1 MITPK
6 FSVDQD
12 EEFVYINIRAPY
24 IKAAS
29 IEFFVEDNLFIF
41 SLHPYYLRLR
51 FPANLVDDE
60 ERSKTEYDLATGEIK
75 ARIAK
80 QNKGETFPD
89 LDMLTMLLAKKG
101 EAKDIKKPMIEEL
114 GGEDAASSTGISQAG
129 EDEEIN
135 WEIDQEL
142 NEQEENL
149 TGAKYGFD
157 DNYTGVVG
165 MSMMNGNDINEL
177 QEPEKSTVQER
188 KTEMTQRIEEKF
200 DPDYYLA
207 DLHDNDMIQ
216 ELLAF
221 KFEPVV
227 ELTEQDKETMA
238 NHLGKRQVLNSNPRR
253 TYISILGILFGIL
266 HDQRCTLNEPTVESP
281 WSIGKLAPQMSFL
294 YANFST
300 VSEQVA
306 FSTQLSLSYPLY
318 RHWNLTIAVWKDV
331 SAVLNAGK
339 RCILH
344 HFLQAFRLFNTG
356 DQYQVYS
363 TIWLH
368 DYCLWIQGADL
379 REKVIVALQTELDK
393 AIREILVP
401 NFRVGAWQ
409 IQELADID
417 IPGENEQEQSM
428 EEPDSDDEDVL

>member
-114 GGEDAASSTGISQAG
+114 GGETVASDMEIPQAG

-135 WEIDQEL
+135 WEIDQHL
-142 NEQEENL
+142 NDQEENL

-165 MSMMNGNDINEL
+165 MSIMNGNDINEL
-177 QEPEKSTVQER
+177 QDPEKSTTQER
-188 KTEMTQRIEEKF
+188 KSEMIQSIEDKF

-221 KFEPVV
+221 RFDPVV
-227 ELTEQDKETMA
+227 DLTQPDSETMT
-238 NHLGKRQVLNSNPRR
+238 NQLGKRQILISNPRR
-253 TYISILGILFGIL
+253 AYISIIGILFGVL
-266 HDQRCTLNEPTVESP
+266 HDLRCTLSEPTVESP
-281 WSIGKLAPQMSFL
+281 WNIGKLVPQMSFL
-294 YANFST
+294 YSHFST
-300 VSEQVA
+300 INEQVT

-318 RHWNLTIAVWKDV
+318 RHWDLTIAVWKDV
-331 SAVLNAGK
+331 SAVLKAGK

-344 HFLQAFRLFNTG
+344 YFLQAFRLFNSG
-356 DQYQVYS
+356 DQYQVYAN
-363 TIWLH
+363 IWLH
-368 DYCLWIQGADL
+368 DYCLWMQGTEL
-379 REKVIVALQTELDK
+379 KGKVVMALQTELEK
-393 AIREILVP
+393 SINEVLSPR
-401 NFRVGAWQ
+401 FRVAAWE
-409 IQELADID
+409 IQELADINL
-417 IPGENEQEQSM
+417 PEENGEDQSR
-428 EEPDSDDEDVL
+428 EEPDSDDEDAL